1 MFVTVL
7 GRINGA
13 DVSGYKETKFN
24 DVKID
29 SWYGGYV
36 EWASKNGIASGV
48 SDDRFGPNT
57 PITREQMAAILTNY
71 CKYINKGPVGAWAI
85 QLKYTD
91 TDKISEW
98 ANEGVMFSNLK
109 SYITGYPDGSFGPQ
123 LKATRAETAVIIT
136 RFLDEQAKPATT
148 GSAITN

>member
-1 MFVTVL
+1 
-7 GRINGA
+7 
-13 DVSGYKETKFN
+13 
-24 DVKID
+24 VKID

-71 CKYINKGPVGAWAI
+71 CKYINKGPVGTWAI

-136 RFLDEQAKPATT
+136 RFLEEQAKPATT